1 MKINHVLFTGKACS
15 KCFQLFVNCSGLG
28 FFLIITAI
36 FLIMIKKI
44 WKDKKVDQ
52 TPCLVQEDSSEV
64 FIGNPHTT
72 NVLCLKIRPALYLK
86 KKKLAFLYLKFNK
99 ILVEDIDKTSSKIQS
114 VIFTYF
120 PSKRNQVQNI
130 CRSIWGK
137 DPLWKFQINNV
148 YIVNLPLN
156 GTPCPTLHG
165 KGKKT
170 WICTCTLY
178 DSKQNKCACTL
189 P

>member
-36 FLIMIKKI
+36 FLIMKKKI

-86 KKKLAFLYLKFNK
+86 KKKTC
-99 ILVEDIDKTSSKIQS
+99 ILISKIQ
-114 VIFTYF
+114 
-120 PSKRNQVQNI
+120 QNTS
-130 CRSIWGK
+130 RR
-137 DPLWKFQINNV
+137 
-148 YIVNLPLN
+148 YR
-156 GTPCPTLHG
+156 
-165 KGKKT
+165 
-170 WICTCTLY
+170 
-178 DSKQNKCACTL
+178 QNKF
-189 P
+189 